1 MYFTLLV
8 VVILT
13 AIALV
18 AVALGIARAIS
29 PRSYNPQKGEA
40 YECGIPTRWITT
52 SFRWA
57 KSGFDR
63 FDCSHAHLP
72 TEEAHHSCLTE
83 FARKNNSLQYMYFV
97 LLMVVILT
105 AIGLVAIALG
115 VARAISPRSYNPQ
128 KGEAYECGIPTRG
141 KSWMQFKVG
150 YYLFAIL
157 FLMFDVETVFLFAW
171 AVVVQE
177 IGVFGLVSAL
187 FFLLILTFGLAYAWR
202 KGALEWK

>member
-1 MYFTLLV
+1 MFNRICPKKQLFTV
-8 VVILT
+8 YVFRT
-13 AIALV
+13 TN
-18 AVALGIARAIS
+18 GRNPDRHRTGGDRS
-29 PRSYNPQKGEA
+29 GSGPRDLA
-40 YECGIPTRWITT
+40 
-52 SFRWA
+52 
-57 KSGFDR
+57 
-63 FDCSHAHLP
+63 
-72 TEEAHHSCLTE
+72 
-83 FARKNNSLQYMYFV
+83 
-97 LLMVVILT
+97 
-105 AIGLVAIALG
+105 
-115 VARAISPRSYNPQ
+115 RSYNPQ

>member
-1 MYFTLLV
+1 
-8 VVILT
+8 
-13 AIALV
+13 
-18 AVALGIARAIS
+18 
-29 PRSYNPQKGEA
+29 
-40 YECGIPTRWITT
+40 
-52 SFRWA
+52 
-57 KSGFDR
+57 
-63 FDCSHAHLP
+63 
-72 TEEAHHSCLTE
+72 
-83 FARKNNSLQYMYFV
+83 MYFV

-115 VARAISPRSYNPQ
+115 VARAISPVRYNPQ

-177 IGVFGLVSAL
+177 IGVFGLSAPCSSC
-187 FFLLILTFGLAYAWR
+187 
-202 KGALEWK
+202 

>member
-18 AVALGIARAIS
+18 AVALGIANAIS
-29 PRSYNPQKGEA
+29 PRS
-40 YECGIPTRWITT
+40 
-52 SFRWA
+52 F
-57 KSGFDR
+57 
-63 FDCSHAHLP
+63 
-72 TEEAHHSCLTE
+72 
-83 FARKNNSLQYMYFV
+83 
-97 LLMVVILT
+97 
-105 AIGLVAIALG
+105 
-115 VARAISPRSYNPQ
+115 NPQ

-157 FLMFDVETVFLFAW
+157 FLMFDVETVFLFPW
-171 AVVVQE
+171 AVVVQDL
-177 IGVFGLVSAL
+177 GVYGLVSIIL
-187 FFLLILTFGLAYAWR
+187 FLIILVLGLAYAWR

>member
-1 MYFTLLV
+1 MYLTLLV

-29 PRSYNPQKGEA
+29 PRS
-40 YECGIPTRWITT
+40 
-52 SFRWA
+52 F
-57 KSGFDR
+57 
-63 FDCSHAHLP
+63 
-72 TEEAHHSCLTE
+72 
-83 FARKNNSLQYMYFV
+83 
-97 LLMVVILT
+97 
-105 AIGLVAIALG
+105 
-115 VARAISPRSYNPQ
+115 NPQ

-157 FLMFDVETVFLFAW
+157 FLMFDVETVFLFPW
-171 AVVVQE
+171 AVVVQDLG
-177 IGVFGLVSAL
+177 IYGLFSII
-187 FFLLILTFGLAYAWR
+187 FFLIILVLGLAYAWR